1 MLFTVSQISPDVELV
16 YANADK
22 YISVYPPYHQK
33 SDLIYQNVNIS
44 DWTVVGTRY
53 RWSTTFY
60 GITDDTV
67 PVIQLVYS
75 YDATQEQKNQQYA
88 AFKVITQV
96 ETTTGKL
103 SFYAPT
109 CPPVNF
115 RIRYRILD
123 KLDLAI
129 SLNRG
134 LVVGAGFS
142 SEIEQVRAIL
152 SSYNPVSG
160 NVQTLSAEIPAGTA
174 RTCGSM
180 PAGYSSRLKKLER
193 RIDDL
198 QFSSG
203 RSFKVVGY
211 QDSLLSTPVTEEYAT
226 VSDIASDTWYGDCA
240 IQSRAFNPGFT
251 DASDMLKSQYITN
264 LDISCLYTE
273 TVEDMSYM
281 LADMSDLETV
291 TGLELLDTRSA
302 TDISYM
308 FSDDVSLLE
317 VDLSTWITHSL
328 TNIEGLF
335 KGCVSLT
342 RIDVSSFDFTNLISQ
357 PDIFTG
363 IPNDC
368 IIYVNGQAQYDLVHA
383 AYPNLTG
390 ITYN

>member
-33 SDLIYQNVNIS
+33 SDLIYQNVNVS

-103 SFYAPT
+103 YFYAPT

-160 NVQTLSAEIPAGTA
+160 NIQTLSAEIPAGTA

-180 PAGYSSRLKKLER
+180 PAGYSSRLKKLEM

-211 QDSLLSTPVTEEYAT
+211 QDSLLSALVTEEYAA
-226 VSDIASDTWYGDCA
+226 VSDIASDTWYGDCV
-240 IQSRAFNPGFT
+240 IQSRAVNPGFT
-251 DASDMLKSQYITN
+251 DASDMLKSQSITN
-264 LDISCLYTE
+264 LDLSCLYTE
-273 TVEDMSYM
+273 TAEDMSYM
-281 LADMSDLETV
+281 LADMSDLETI

-335 KGCVSLT
+335 KGCTSLT

-368 IIYVNGQAQYDLVHA
+368 IIYVNGQAQYDLVHT